1 MCRASRIWH
10 QLLPSQRKGRAE
22 SGATCSRL
30 IGCQRRRFAFGQS
43 GGPGFH
49 NANHIQVVGRMIDL
63 RSDEAIVSGVSHAR
77 LGVAS
82 SSFG

>member
-1 MCRASRIWH
+1 MCRASRIWRRS
-10 QLLPSQRKGRAE
+10 LPSQRKGRAE

-30 IGCQRRRFAFGQS
+30 IAVSAAASRS
-43 GGPGFH
+43 VSVVGPGFH